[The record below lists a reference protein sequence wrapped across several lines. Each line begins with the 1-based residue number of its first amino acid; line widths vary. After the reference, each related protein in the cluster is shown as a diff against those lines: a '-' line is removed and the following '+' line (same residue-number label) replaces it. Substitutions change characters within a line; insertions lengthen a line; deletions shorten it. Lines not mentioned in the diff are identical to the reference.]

1 MSVNIVV
8 NADVQQAG
16 KQIQDFSKQSRI
28 ALTSLSLVAQDL
40 PFGFIGIQNNLPA
53 VISSFSNLR
62 QESGSTL
69 GALKALGT
77 SLIGPAGLFLAFSA
91 VTSAITFAIQ
101 KYGSVSNAIKA
112 LTSDNAKLVQV
123 QNQLN
128 KEFASTIGNT
138 AAETAKIQL
147 LVKAINDTSKPMK
160 DRQDAYV
167 ALKKIAPEIAKGIGK
182 ENKLTKKNIELINQN
197 AKERIDYIKLR
208 ARENAILSIIN
219 KNEEERIALEQEYP
233 QLLAK
238 KQKAELAYNKT
249 RGLSFDATK
258 TFGGALNT
266 EAINLES
273 TTSSLEK
280 NAAQRRDLFKINN
293 DLIGQLAELIDKTS
307 KYDAETQE
315 FTDSL
320 KIKQKKEKPLDIAEI
335 ERKGRIAANKILN
348 QAYKNRLRAIA
359 AAAKAE
365 EKILNDSR
373 KKQDQDIKKD
383 IFAKDPLA
391 ALKKITEPLGAQ
403 QEALAERLK
412 NTTILLNDTFFQP
425 LTNAF
430 EQLFET
436 GKFSIKEF
444 SNAILSAI
452 KSLVAKILATGIIT
466 LLATLFSG
474 GFAGAGGIAKG
485 FGRVGKAIL
494 GILNI
499 GGPSVAA
506 PSFAG
511 VGGGELGFGG
521 SVSLTLR
528 GSDLV
533 GALNRTNTTIS
544 RVG

>member
-40 PFGFIGIQNNLPA
+40 PFGFIGIQNNLPS
-53 VISSFSNLR
+53 VISSFSNLT
-62 QESGSTL
+62 SGANGVKGGLT
-69 GALKALGT
+69 ALG
-77 SLIGPAGLFLAFSA
+77 SALIGPGGLFLAFSA
-91 VTSAITFAIQ
+91 VTAAITFAIQ
-101 KYGSVSNAIKA
+101 KYGSVNNAIKA
-112 LTSDNAKLVQV
+112 LTSSNAKLVQV

-138 AAETAKIQL
+138 ASETAKIQL

-391 ALKKITEPLGAQ
+391 ALKKTTKPLELEQ
-403 QEALAERLK
+403 KALAERLK
-412 NTTILLNDTFFQP
+412 NVTILLNDTFFQP

-436 GKFSIKEF
+436 GKFNIKEF
-444 SNAILSAI
+444 GKAILSAI
-452 KSLVAKILATGIIT
+452 KSLVAKIIATGIIS
-466 LLATLFSG
+466 LLATILSG
-474 GFAGAGGIAKG
+474 GFAGAGGAAAG
-485 FGRVGKAIL
+485 FGRVGKAIISIL
-494 GILNI
+494 GI